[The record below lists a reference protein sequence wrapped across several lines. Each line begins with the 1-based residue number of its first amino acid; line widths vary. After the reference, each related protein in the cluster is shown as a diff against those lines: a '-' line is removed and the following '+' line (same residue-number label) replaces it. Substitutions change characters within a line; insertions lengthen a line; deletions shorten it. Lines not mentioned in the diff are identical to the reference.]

1 MQKPMS
7 AYLSQLF
14 RRIFGDSELSSLLEP
29 PDSGHTDFSNDHKPR
44 TFEAIVVQLSS
55 ILLA

>member
-1 MQKPMS
+1 MQKLMS
-7 AYLSQLF
+7 AYLIQLS

-29 PDSGHTDFSNDHKPR
+29 PDRGHTDFSNDHKPG
-44 TFEAIVVQLSS
+44 TFEAIVLQLSS